1 MADTSA
7 VRDITAQLEQGVKDL
22 FDSDKYAAYLQT
34 ISRFHN
40 YSTRNT
46 LLIHMQYPNAS
57 RVASYLSWKNNFN
70 RQVKKGE
77 HGIKIFA
84 PVPHNETKEFE
95 KLDPLTKRPIIGD
108 DGQPVM
114 ETLMRQGVS
123 FKTVNVF
130 AYEQTTGEPL
140 PELAEPLMGGV
151 ERYELFMDALRAVS
165 PLPIVF
171 EDLPPDT
178 DGQCH
183 FGDRIA
189 IRNGMSEAQTVSA
202 AIHEITHAKIHDRE
216 LNPDYEKKDRGQI
229 ETEAEGCAYVANFH
243 FGVDTGANSFG
254 YVAEYAKSKELK
266 ELQASLD
273 TIRKTAG
280 ELIDGI
286 DKEYRALAKER
297 GIDLSVTAPARENAQ
312 GQATEANT
320 QAMAAKPAPAAESAL
335 TMNYTETRAV
345 GDTVLMPLLYEDG
358 NLNRSGKRS
367 KVKIEPPIGK
377 YSLYSRDEG
386 DAGYTYIMTNS
397 GRLMMLGETSRLT
410 EITEQKLDEHIKTLA
425 AAFTEQ
431 LSDPDIWADFAGA
444 AALNRIEDADVH
456 NIPIRNKREEQYR
469 QEQQARAAESKR
481 ERETHETAFNATIG
495 EIADK
500 HANGEKAEVEPDR
513 YMNKNPLIALFAKHG
528 VDLPLATKGW
538 VNKNLKAIQ
547 IRDDGHNSFWLP
559 KGVKVSETFS
569 RAVRELRSRIIASRI
584 PEKSQERESQPQIGM
599 IGGTLAEIHSSGNVP
614 TTPPP
619 KQSVAKDLYTKL
631 WEQFPRFMSKE
642 YSYLRLEAD
651 GFEPLSL
658 EWIGKDRFSL
668 MHTYELNG
676 DLCYDPDIVFEVDRN
691 AHTANAVMFQQSV
704 PPLYQERQD
713 SGEWLSVGASGEQH
727 TRSDRLGRKINDFAN
742 RWLDNIKEQ
751 GHIPVRA
758 NMEIDGEETQ
768 ITFTKDGTPILPDAK
783 ESEPQCRDEEEAAGG
798 DRTDREDRDEYGNW
812 DGDPVPYY
820 RRETAKEA
828 EAASKP
834 ETSETPEKFA
844 ELDLSLPDQAWT
856 QAEMF
861 EYGYTETDMFPLS
874 VGRAVELFDT
884 NHPIYLLYPDN
895 TEALALDKGEIITFS
910 SEGFCGITKADWEM
924 SPVYKAQ
931 LAIAEN
937 LSANSQ
943 AAKESDLLF
952 GDECKFGIY
961 QIKDAPGLRDFRFS
975 NSDDLKRLNLRV
987 ERENYDL
994 VYAGRLD
1001 IHDTQINLHKIF
1013 NDFNMDNPPDGYT
1026 GHSVS
1031 VSDVIVLQWRGEVS
1045 AHFVDSAG
1053 FKELARFTGNERER
1067 KITLTEQEV
1076 LAKAKANNQAHTA
1089 ETAPAKQPPMSK
1101 AKTSLLGRLEANKLK
1116 VAQAKQA
1123 AVKPPQ
1129 TERRTDDDRTI
1140 HG

>member
-1 MADTSA
+1 
-7 VRDITAQLEQGVKDL
+7 
-22 FDSDKYAAYLQT
+22 
-34 ISRFHN
+34 
-40 YSTRNT
+40 
-46 LLIHMQYPNAS
+46 
-57 RVASYLSWKNNFN
+57 
-70 RQVKKGE
+70 
-77 HGIKIFA
+77 
-84 PVPHNETKEFE
+84 
-95 KLDPLTKRPIIGD
+95 
-108 DGQPVM
+108 
-114 ETLMRQGVS
+114 
-123 FKTVNVF
+123 
-130 AYEQTTGEPL
+130 
-140 PELAEPLMGGV
+140 
-151 ERYELFMDALRAVS
+151 
-165 PLPIVF
+165 
-171 EDLPPDT
+171 
-178 DGQCH
+178 
-183 FGDRIA
+183 
-189 IRNGMSEAQTVSA
+189 
-202 AIHEITHAKIHDRE
+202 
-216 LNPDYEKKDRGQI
+216 
-229 ETEAEGCAYVANFH
+229 
-243 FGVDTGANSFG
+243 
-254 YVAEYAKSKELK
+254 
-266 ELQASLD
+266 
-273 TIRKTAG
+273 
-280 ELIDGI
+280 
-286 DKEYRALAKER
+286 
-297 GIDLSVTAPARENAQ
+297 
-312 GQATEANT
+312 
-320 QAMAAKPAPAAESAL
+320 
-335 TMNYTETRAV
+335 MNYTETRTV

-386 DAGYTYIMTNS
+386 DANYTYVMTNS
-397 GRLMMLGETSRLT
+397 GRLMMLGETARMT
-410 EITEQKLDEHIKTLA
+410 EITERKLDEHIKTLA
-425 AAFTEQ
+425 DTFTAQ
-431 LSDPDIWADFAGA
+431 VSDPDAWADFVGA
-444 AALNRIEDADVH
+444 AALNRIEDADIH

-481 ERETHETAFNATIG
+481 ERETHETAFNATID

-500 HANGEKAEVEPDR
+500 LAKGEKADVEPDR
-513 YMNKNPLIALFAKHG
+513 YMNKNPLIVLFAKHG

-559 KGVKVSETFS
+559 KGVKVSDTFS
-569 RAVRELRSRIIASRI
+569 RAVRELRSKVIASRAV
-584 PEKSQERESQPQIGM
+584 PAAEQEIAKPQIGM
-599 IGGTLAEIHSSGNVP
+599 IGGIPAEIHSNSNAP

-619 KQSVAKDLYTKL
+619 KQGVPKDLNTKL

-658 EWIGKDRFSL
+658 EWIGKDRFSM

-704 PPLYQERQD
+704 PPLYQERQEN
-713 SGEWLSVGASGEQH
+713 GEWLSVGASGEQH
-727 TRSDRLGRKINDFAN
+727 TLSDRLGRKINDFAN
-742 RWLDNIKEQ
+742 QWLNNIKEQ

-758 NMEIDGEETQ
+758 NMEIDGEETR

-783 ESEPQCRDEEEAAGG
+783 ESEPQYRDEEEAAG
-798 DRTDREDRDEYGNW
+798 E
-812 DGDPVPYY
+812 P
-820 RRETAKEA
+820 EA
-828 EAASKP
+828 
-834 ETSETPEKFA
+834 SETPEKSA
-844 ELDLSLPDQAWT
+844 ELDLSFPDQAWA

-895 TEALALDKGEIITFS
+895 TEALALDRDEIITFS
-910 SEGFCGITKADWEM
+910 GEGFCGITKADWEM

-931 LAIAEN
+931 LAIAET

-952 GDECKFGIY
+952 GGKSKFGIY
-961 QIKDAPGLRDFRFS
+961 QIKDAPGLRDYRFS
-975 NSDDLKRLNLRV
+975 NSDELKRLNLRV

-994 VYAGRLD
+994 VYAGSLD
-1001 IHDTQINLHKIF
+1001 IHDTQTNLHKIF
-1013 NDFNMDNPPDGYT
+1013 NDFNMGNLPDGYT

-1053 FKELARFTGNERER
+1053 FKELARFTGNEREQ
-1067 KITLTEQEV
+1067 KITLTEQEA
-1076 LAKAKANNQAHTA
+1076 LANAAKVKANNQAHTA

-1101 AKTSLLGRLEANKLK
+1101 TKPSLLGRLEANKQK

-1123 AVKPPQ
+1123 AVRPPQ
-1129 TERRTDDDRTI
+1129 TERRTDDGRTI